1 MKSIRLYV
9 MALFASAISLG
20 SALAAERPCAI
31 VPQPQHVSWQAGSF
45 SLSQASIS
53 YGKTRN
59 GREAALWLQDM
70 TRRVTGRTLPIV
82 KGDKG
87 TIRLAIQPDG
97 NSAAAGDNP
106 RGSYTLH
113 VTDQLVSVTGTD
125 YPSLVNGLAS
135 LVQLMQG
142 GKIDCVEITDAPR
155 FAWRGFHLDCSRHFY
170 TKEEVEEIIRLA
182 SLYKMNRFHWHL
194 TDDQG
199 WRIEIKRYPELTAKS
214 AWRHFNYQDSTCMR
228 QARLQDNPDLL
239 IPASKLKIVGTD
251 TLYGG
256 FYTQKDIKEVVA
268 FAKRCGVEVVPEI
281 DMPGHELAAIEAVPG
296 ISCFPEIGWGKV
308 FSSPLCPGKET
319 TLEFCRNVWKEVFP
333 LFPYGY
339 VHIGGDE
346 VAKDNWRKC
355 PDCQKR
361 IADNSLKNEEELQSW
376 FIHEMEKYINA
387 HGKKMIGWDEIIEGG
402 LSQTSTVMWWRTWA
416 PMAVAEATAHGNDV
430 IMTPGTPLYFS
441 DTSNLGKLSD
451 IYNYEP
457 VDSSLSAA
465 QQQHILGIQANLW
478 GEHIPTLARALYL
491 LYPNML
497 AAAELAWTQPGEK
510 DYQAFYGKLN
520 SQLTLLHQLGVPY
533 HIPSLTGFYNVNAFT
548 DKGTLTVNCEDPS
561 AIVRYT
567 TDGTFPTTQSP
578 RYDGPITVTET
589 THFILRT
596 FNADGRADEMAKADF
611 VKQALMPAVMPCDS
625 TACKNGHKAG
635 GKCAKACAPS
645 LKPGLQTVWHDFAGV
660 DCAKIDAAPV
670 NATYTTPTVE
680 IPDGV
685 KGDIGLIITGYI
697 DIPADGIYTFGL
709 KSDDGSWLKIDG
721 RMVVNGNYEQSPTE
735 RTAQQ
740 ALAKG
745 LHRIEVRYFDHNG
758 GMLRMNVLDP
768 EGKLMQPDTLYRY

>member
-1 MKSIRLYV
+1 MKSFRLYV
-9 MALFASAISLG
+9 MTLFASAISLG
-20 SALAAERPCAI
+20 PVQAAERPCAI
-31 VPQPQHVSWQAGSF
+31 VPQPQHVSWQTGSF

-281 DMPGHELAAIEAVPG
+281 DMPGHRGGARHLLLPRDRMGQGVLL
-296 ISCFPEIGWGKV
+296 
-308 FSSPLCPGKET
+308 SPMS
-319 TLEFCRNVWKEVFP
+319 RQ
-333 LFPYGY
+333 
-339 VHIGGDE
+339 GD
-346 VAKDNWRKC
+346 D
-355 PDCQKR
+355 
-361 IADNSLKNEEELQSW
+361 
-376 FIHEMEKYINA
+376 
-387 HGKKMIGWDEIIEGG
+387 
-402 LSQTSTVMWWRTWA
+402 
-416 PMAVAEATAHGNDV
+416 
-430 IMTPGTPLYFS
+430 
-441 DTSNLGKLSD
+441 
-451 IYNYEP
+451 
-457 VDSSLSAA
+457 
-465 QQQHILGIQANLW
+465 
-478 GEHIPTLARALYL
+478 
-491 LYPNML
+491 
-497 AAAELAWTQPGEK
+497 
-510 DYQAFYGKLN
+510 
-520 SQLTLLHQLGVPY
+520 
-533 HIPSLTGFYNVNAFT
+533 
-548 DKGTLTVNCEDPS
+548 
-561 AIVRYT
+561 
-567 TDGTFPTTQSP
+567 
-578 RYDGPITVTET
+578 
-589 THFILRT
+589 
-596 FNADGRADEMAKADF
+596 
-611 VKQALMPAVMPCDS
+611 
-625 TACKNGHKAG
+625 
-635 GKCAKACAPS
+635 
-645 LKPGLQTVWHDFAGV
+645 AGV
-660 DCAKIDAAPV
+660 LPQRVERSVPPLPLWICAYRWRRGGQGQLEEMSRLPEA
-670 NATYTTPTVE
+670 
-680 IPDGV
+680 
-685 KGDIGLIITGYI
+685 
-697 DIPADGIYTFGL
+697 
-709 KSDDGSWLKIDG
+709 
-721 RMVVNGNYEQSPTE
+721 
-735 RTAQQ
+735 
-740 ALAKG
+740 
-745 LHRIEVRYFDHNG
+745 HRRQLSE
-758 GMLRMNVLDP
+758 
-768 EGKLMQPDTLYRY
+768 E